1 LVLKHDL
8 IEKELTKLKKNS
20 TYRNLRVV
28 RLQETTKALVNGSKT
43 INLSS
48 NDYLG
53 LSQNKYVIRETKN
66 KLTQISQC
74 SSRLI
79 AGNSTEV
86 EELEKCLAIHRKT
99 ESALVYPTGYMANL
113 GAITTIADKNAIIF
127 SDELNHSSIIDGC
140 RLSGARIEVF
150 KHNDVESLRTLMEHF
165 DNASSSSF
173 KNKIIVT
180 EGVFSMDGDIST
192 LWKICQLA
200 QEQKAM
206 TVLDDAHG
214 DFIFGAQGS
223 YSGTADFLKVTPLI
237 DIHISSLSKG
247 LGSFGGYI
255 ASSSIVRNL
264 LINKS
269 RQFIYT
275 SAIPSH
281 LCISSLAAIPFALKG
296 NLQQRLFGNVLYLSR
311 RLRKVGYLL
320 GNSMSQIVPIIVGD
334 ERTAIK
340 LSNSLLKSGIF
351 VQAIRYPTVK
361 KGAARLRISLTAGH
375 NRNELNHV
383 LYCLEKLGKKYGLI

>member
-1 LVLKHDL
+1 MRRDL
-8 IEKELTKLKKNS
+8 IKKELTKLKKNS
-20 TYRNLRVV
+20 IYRKLRVV
-28 RLQETTKALVNGSKT
+28 YLQETSKAFVNGSKT

-53 LSQNKYVIRETKN
+53 LSQNKYVIEETKN

-86 EELEKCLAIHRKT
+86 EELEKCLATHRKT

-113 GAITTIADKNAIIF
+113 GAITTIADKNSIIF

-140 RLSGARIEVF
+140 RLSGATIEVF
-150 KHNDVESLRTLMEHF
+150 KHNDVESLRMRMNDF
-165 DNASSSSF
+165 DKGSSSSF
-173 KNKIIVT
+173 KKKIIVT
-180 EGVFSMDGDIST
+180 EGVFSMDGDISN
-192 LWKICQLA
+192 LWKICRLA
-200 QEQKAM
+200 QEQKAI

-214 DFIFGAQGS
+214 DFIFGASGS
-223 YSGTADFLKVTPLI
+223 YSGTADLLKVTPLI

-247 LGSFGGYI
+247 LGSFGGYV

-296 NLQQRLFGNVLYLSR
+296 DLQQRLFRNVLYLSR
-311 RLRKVGYLL
+311 HLRKVGYLL
-320 GNSMSQIVPIIVGD
+320 GNSRSQIIPIILGD

-340 LSNSLLKSGIF
+340 VSNSLLRSGIF
-351 VQAIRYPTVK
+351 LQPIRYPTVK
-361 KGAARLRISLTAGH
+361 KGTARLRISLTARH

-383 LYCLEKLGKKYGLI
+383 LHCLEKIGKRYAII